1 MPSHLTRRQHCK
13 ESGDGKDDK
22 SRAVQWVD
30 SGRRQCTR
38 RRVKRR
44 RRWSLRASP
53 PRGGRLGAGRRLIA
67 IRAVSAAQQ
76 NPCLLNHAPCP
87 SNRSHGIAS
96 PSNKLISL
104 PGHQDSKTSEQY
116 VPHFLDRFWQ
126 DRNHEPSRDSY
137 EESIDTINVLSVFS
151 AESYSNRALSQDKG
165 PTTV

>member
-1 MPSHLTRRQHCK
+1 MARMIIQGRSSDLAR
-13 ESGDGKDDK
+13 
-22 SRAVQWVD
+22 
-30 SGRRQCTR
+30 GRRQCTR
-38 RRVKRR
+38 RIPVPESRWRYARVKRR

-53 PRGGRLGAGRRLIA
+53 SRGGRLGAGRRSIA

-126 DRNHEPSRDSY
+126 DRNHEPSRDSC

-165 PTTV
+165 PTAV